1 MRTIVKKYSH
11 LIKPFD
17 IIIVLVL
24 LALSFLPMQSLLI
37 NKQREKKKQKF
48 TRFSQLTEKKSSAL
62 NSVKIHH
69 MMSSSTSRMTI
80 NIILLKS
87 MERVSV
93 TRRIIVQTKSRCK
106 QVGFPSRVRQVF
118 ACHMGWWLRLSQ
130 PSLLLVIMTPL
141 SRYKSMESSLQSWR
155 TFFVPATVSLPRR
168 RAFCPLPCGAP
179 SGLKSH
185 SAFINP
191 YSFVYL

>member
-24 LALSFLPMQSLLI
+24 LALSFLPNAIFAI
-37 NKQREKKKQKF
+37 NKQREKKKQKS

-69 MMSSSTSRMTI
+69 MKSSSTSRMTI

-87 MERVSV
+87 MVRVSV
-93 TRRIIVQTKSRCK
+93 TRRIIVQTKSQCK
-106 QVGFPSRVRQVF
+106 QVGFPSQVRQVF

-130 PSLLLVIMTPL
+130 QSPQLVIMTPL
-141 SRYKSMESSLQSWR
+141 SHYKIMWSSLC
-155 TFFVPATVSLPRR
+155 T
-168 RAFCPLPCGAP
+168 
-179 SGLKSH
+179 
-185 SAFINP
+185 
-191 YSFVYL
+191 